1 MEILKQIGGIGL
13 MVIVPLLSLITMLY
27 CILKKKTLKTLGWI
41 FIFIGLFLI
50 ISALISYIPMIIIHY
65 SMSELIGLLIW
76 SFPGIVLLI
85 SGIIM
90 KKKRVLDRLECDK

>member
-1 MEILKQIGGIGL
+1 METSILIGGIGL
-13 MVIVPLLSLITMLY
+13 MVIVPLLSLIIMFY
-27 CILKKKTLKTLGWI
+27 CILRKKTLKVLGWI

-50 ISALISYIPMIIIHY
+50 ISALVSYIPMIVIHY
-65 SMSELIGLLIW
+65 SIFELIGLLIW

-90 KKKRVLDRLECDK
+90 KKKRILDQLECDN